1 MIRRLITRVP
11 AQAWM
16 YEGSLLVLRRR
27 TDALTRWVRA
37 GRREDLTGWQAALG
51 PLLRIVLLGL
61 LAYVLWA
68 IVRAVPWLLWLL
80 GALWLR
86 AAWKAARNRPTG
98 TPDEAVQDAPT
109 GGDGAALRA
118 LVLKLMGTGSAV
130 HLRTVL
136 EHLQQDPET
145 ASLTASWT
153 IADLRARLEAQ
164 NIPVHPKVKAP
175 GGGPTRG
182 VRRVDLAPSPA
193 EPQETSTAPSTGL

>member
-16 YEGSLLVLRRR
+16 YEGSLLVLRHR

-37 GRREDLTGWQAALG
+37 GRREDLSGWQAALG
-51 PLLRIVLLGL
+51 PLVRVVFLGL

-68 IVRAVPWLLWLL
+68 IVRALPWLLWLL

-86 AAWKAARNRPTG
+86 AAWKAARDRPTG
-98 TPDEAVQDAPT
+98 TPDEAARPAST

-118 LVLKLMGTGSAV
+118 LVLRLMGTGSAV

-145 ASLTASWT
+145 AALTARWT

-164 NIPVHPKVKAP
+164 GIPVHPKVKAG

-182 VRRVDLAPSPA
+182 VRREDLAPSPSA
-193 EPQETSTAPSTGL
+193 PQETASTASTGV